1 MCSGGSKWCLALE
14 LLLLPPLFL
23 KTSIQAGHSE
33 HPVFAVSGSN
43 VSLQISNLPD
53 NHKKLTWFYTTNQ
66 KIVEWE
72 SNKPEPYYFHS
83 KFKDRLTLD
92 HRNGT
97 LHIYKVLKT
106 DSSTYVLKVLK
117 EAGAEEE
124 WKIPLQV
131 FNPVPKPEIKIKELQ
146 EVNNSCHL
154 ILSCVIVNQSLNYTW
169 YRDSGPV
176 PKELQSGELEITIK
190 PQNYSRF
197 YTCQVSNPVSKSNNT
212 VYFTSTCKPARSS
225 GVAWIA
231 TWLVVMV
238 STILGLPL
246 T

>member
-23 KTSIQAGHSE
+23 KTSIQGHSE

-72 SNKPEPYYFHS
+72 SNKPAPYYFHS

-124 WKIPLQV
+124 WKIPLQ
-131 FNPVPKPEIKIKELQ
+131 
-146 EVNNSCHL
+146 
-154 ILSCVIVNQSLNYTW
+154 ILYLSL
-169 YRDSGPV
+169 R
-176 PKELQSGELEITIK
+176 
-190 PQNYSRF
+190 
-197 YTCQVSNPVSKSNNT
+197 
-212 VYFTSTCKPARSS
+212 
-225 GVAWIA
+225 
-231 TWLVVMV
+231 
-238 STILGLPL
+238 
-246 T
+246 

>member
-1 MCSGGSKWCLALE
+1 MEDPTA
-14 LLLLPPLFL
+14 
-23 KTSIQAGHSE
+23 
-33 HPVFAVSGSN
+33 
-43 VSLQISNLPD
+43 D
-53 NHKKLTWFYTTNQ
+53 
-66 KIVEWE
+66 
-72 SNKPEPYYFHS
+72 
-83 KFKDRLTLD
+83 
-92 HRNGT
+92 
-97 LHIYKVLKT
+97 
-106 DSSTYVLKVLK
+106 
-117 EAGAEEE
+117 
-124 WKIPLQV
+124 
-131 FNPVPKPEIKIKELQ
+131 PVPKPEIKIKKLQ

-238 STILGLPL
+238 STILGLLL